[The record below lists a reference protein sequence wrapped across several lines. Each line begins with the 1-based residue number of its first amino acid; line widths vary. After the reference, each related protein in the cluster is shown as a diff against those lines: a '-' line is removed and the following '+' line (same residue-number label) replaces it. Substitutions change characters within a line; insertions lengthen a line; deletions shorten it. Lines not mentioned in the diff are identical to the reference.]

1 MVAND
6 GGCCRVIMR
15 DGVLVP
21 GMTMPVVGPPPPDP
35 HPNVAV
41 QRLREAW
48 NMNIIAWDGVFSY
61 DGPWRRRARS
71 PLDAIPAL
79 LAAEVDDDE
88 QPVRFSTACPGSWT
102 CSSMVARRSR
112 PRRRSRSAS

>member
-21 GMTMPVVGPPPPDP
+21 GMTMPVLGPPPPDP

-48 NMNIIAWDGVFSY
+48 NMNIISWDSVFSY
-61 DGPWRRRARS
+61 ARPKAAAPRVLPDYWRGLPTMLDRR
-71 PLDAIPAL
+71 
-79 LAAEVDDDE
+79 EDDDD
-88 QPVRFSTACPGSWT
+88 
-102 CSSMVARRSR
+102 
-112 PRRRSRSAS
+112 

>member
-48 NMNIIAWDGVFSY
+48 NMNIISGRKY
-61 DGPWRRRARS
+61 DQIRRALPYPEFDPKEIR
-71 PLDAIPAL
+71 PEED
-79 LAAEVDDDE
+79 
-88 QPVRFSTACPGSWT
+88 FH
-102 CSSMVARRSR
+102 VAVQ
-112 PRRRSRSAS
+112 